1 MGDSR
6 KAPLP
11 SGSVLPVLHTCYV
24 GRTEYCGWQL
34 PGRFRPRDLSSVPH
48 FNPPD
53 FSKPLLAAAPDARF
67 VAAPADGV
75 LPEGFFS
82 TTNLPTYV
90 RIGGEWKLPREPRMD
105 SALVLDADG
114 VLWVREGR
122 RVLKGEQVA
131 VGEAEDGRDGIY
143 VHATAFMEEVGA
155 DGEFKFMVS
164 EVSREKPIDYALMAK
179 ILVDERE
186 GGGYPI
192 WVAGPAL
199 VHSRARN
206 DMVWFIQNG
215 FVGALLAGNAVA
227 VHDIEASIFGTTLG
241 LSGDGKATQGGHGLH
256 MRAIN
261 KVRAA
266 GSIAAAVANGTIRD
280 GIMHACVTTNT
291 PFVLTGSIRDDGP
304 LPEVITDAVA
314 SQDAM
319 RAHAVKSTM
328 AILIATALHAIATG
342 NMLPAF
348 VMQPDGSLRELAT
361 ICVDSAEFVV
371 SKLKDRGTHQAFGV
385 VTNAQD
391 FMHIL
396 RLYVEREIDQRRIAA
411 ASPAD
416 RAVAAAR

>member
-1 MGDSR
+1 VPSFN
-6 KAPLP
+6 APNLAGP
-11 SGSVLPVLHTCYV
+11 T
-24 GRTEYCGWQL
+24 
-34 PGRFRPRDLSSVPH
+34 LS
-48 FNPPD
+48 
-53 FSKPLLAAAPDARF
+53 AAPDAQF
-67 VAAPADGV
+67 VSAPADGV

-90 RIGGEWKLPREPRMD
+90 RVGGEWRLPREPRMD
-105 SALVLDADG
+105 SALVLDPDG
-114 VLWVREGR
+114 ELWVREGR
-122 RVLKGEQVA
+122 RVRRGDRVA
-131 VGEAEDGRDGIY
+131 VGTAEDGREGIY
-143 VHATAFMEEVGA
+143 VHATAFMEPVGD
-155 DGEFKFMVS
+155 DGEFKFMSS
-164 EVSREKPIDYALMAK
+164 EVSREKPIDYSLMAR

-186 GGGYPI
+186 CGGYPV

-199 VHSRARN
+199 VHSRARH
-206 DMVWFIQNG
+206 DMVWFIENG
-215 FVGALLAGNAVA
+215 FVGAMLAGNAVA

-241 LSGDGKATQGGHGLH
+241 MSGAGKAIQGGHGLH

-266 GSIAAAVANGTIRD
+266 GSIAAAVESGVVTD
-280 GIMHACVTTNT
+280 GIMYALVKTKT

-304 LPEVITDAVA
+304 LPDVITDAVEA
-314 SQDAM
+314 QDAM
-319 RAHAVKSTM
+319 RAHAIKSTM

-348 VMQPDGSLRELAT
+348 VTEKDGSLRELAT

-396 RLYVEREIDQRRIAA
+396 RLYVEREIDQRRHAQV
-411 ASPAD
+411 
-416 RAVAAAR
+416 VAT

>member
-1 MGDSR
+1 MTSF
-6 KAPLP
+6 P
-11 SGSVLPVLHTCYV
+11 
-24 GRTEYCGWQL
+24 Q
-34 PGRFRPRDLSSVPH
+34 
-48 FNPPD
+48 PD
-53 FSKPLLAAAPDARF
+53 FNKPPFIGFPDAQF

-90 RIGGEWKLPREPRMD
+90 RVNGSWRMPREPRMD
-105 SALVLDADG
+105 SALVLDLEG
-114 VLWVREGR
+114 ELWIREGR
-122 RVLKGEQVA
+122 RVRRGDLVA
-131 VGEAEDGRDGIY
+131 VGEAEDGRQGIY
-143 VHATAFMEEVGA
+143 VDVAGFLGDVHD
-155 DGEFKFMVS
+155 DGEFKFMAS
-164 EVSREKPIDYALMAK
+164 EVSREKPIDYSLMAR
-179 ILVDERE
+179 ILIDERDR
-186 GGGYPI
+186 GGYPI
-192 WVAGPAL
+192 WVTGPAL

-241 LSGDGKATQGGHGLH
+241 MTGQGENTQGGHGLH

-266 GSIAAAVANGTIRD
+266 GSIKAAVDDGTITS
-280 GIMHACVTTNT
+280 GIMHACVTKNI

-304 LPEVITDAVA
+304 LPDVITDALA
-314 SQDAM
+314 AQDAM
-319 RAHAVKSTM
+319 RVHAIKATM

-348 VMQPDGSLRELAT
+348 VTERDGSLRELST
-361 ICVDSAEFVV
+361 ICVDSLEFVV

-396 RLYVEREIDQRRIAA
+396 RLYVERELD
-411 ASPAD
+411 
-416 RAVAAAR
+416 